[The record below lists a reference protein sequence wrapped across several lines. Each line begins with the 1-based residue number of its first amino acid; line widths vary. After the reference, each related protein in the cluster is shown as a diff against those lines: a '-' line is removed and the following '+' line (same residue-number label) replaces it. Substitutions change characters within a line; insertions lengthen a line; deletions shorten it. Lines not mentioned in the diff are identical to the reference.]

1 MSDNNVNLNTNTESS
16 STNNT
21 DVSNNP
27 VDASNN
33 SVDASNNPVDASN
46 NPVDDETDIAD
57 DVTSV
62 TSNIFTT
69 NNMFLL
75 LWFLAI
81 YIIVYYVLG
90 MFFNKGSEPS
100 NFQSSLGRTLDI
112 IFIVSFFIFII
123 SYYTSTSKSQV
134 ESDMKMVFN
143 ETISFLSNETS
154 IVSILL
160 FIITLYIVVY
170 LFRIP
175 MTSTTKPFFISLLES
190 TAWIS
195 LITSIIVVTIQKIFD
210 VNILDYLNETEEPEE
225 EDQPAVT
232 LPLDQDEVFNVSNNK
247 YTYEDAQAVCTSF
260 GAKLATYDQIEAA
273 YNNGAEWCNY
283 GWSDGQMAYFPT
295 QKDTW
300 NELQKHPKKK
310 NNCGRPGV
318 NGGYIDNP
326 YVKFGIN
333 CYGKRPAPTDDD
345 KDRLYAKQTNP
356 IPMTAEDKELNEKI
370 EYWKKNS
377 KKLEINSFN
386 NTNWSKY

>member
-1 MSDNNVNLNTNTESS
+1 MSDNNVNLNKNTEPS

-21 DVSNNP
+21 
-27 VDASNN
+27 
-33 SVDASNNPVDASN
+33 DASNNPVDASN

>member
-1 MSDNNVNLNTNTESS
+1 MSDNNVNLNKNTEPS

-21 DVSNNP
+21 DV
-27 VDASNN
+27 
-33 SVDASNNPVDASN
+33 SNNPVDASN

-112 IFIVSFFIFII
+112 IFIVSFFIFVI

-210 VNILDYLNETEEPEE
+210 VNILDYLNETDEPEE
-225 EDQPAVT
+225 EEQPTLT

-260 GAKLATYDQIEAA
+260 GAKLATYDQIEDA

-333 CYGKRPAPTDDD
+333 CYGKRPAPTEDD
-345 KDRLYAKQTNP
+345 KDRLYSKQTNP

>member
-1 MSDNNVNLNTNTESS
+1 MSDNNVNLNKNTEPS

-27 VDASNN
+27 VDTSNN
-33 SVDASNNPVDASN
+33 PIDASNNPVDASN

-154 IVSILL
+154 IVSIVL

-210 VNILDYLNETEEPEE
+210 VNILDYLNETDEPEE
-225 EDQPAVT
+225 EEQPTLT

-333 CYGKRPAPTDDD
+333 CYGVKP
-345 KDRLYAKQTNP
+345 KGEQ
-356 IPMTAEDKELNEKI
+356 IKEKKAFCPPKNFCSM
-370 EYWKKNS
+370 KKNS
-377 KKLEINSFN
+377 SASQKLTSDIIAPFN
-386 NTNWSKY
+386 DNKWNN

>member
-1 MSDNNVNLNTNTESS
+1 MSDNNVNLNKNTEPS

-27 VDASNN
+27 
-33 SVDASNNPVDASN
+33 VDASNNPVDASN

-225 EDQPAVT
+225 EDQPT

-333 CYGKRPAPTDDD
+333 CYGKRPAPTEDD
-345 KDRLYAKQTNP
+345 KDRLYSKQTNP

>member
-1 MSDNNVNLNTNTESS
+1 MSDNNVNLNKNTEPS

-21 DVSNNP
+21 DV
-27 VDASNN
+27 
-33 SVDASNNPVDASN
+33 SNNPVDASN

-210 VNILDYLNETEEPEE
+210 VNILDYLNETDEPEE
-225 EDQPAVT
+225 EEQPTLT

-260 GAKLATYDQIEAA
+260 GAKLATYDQIEDA

-333 CYGKRPAPTDDD
+333 CYGKRPAPTEDD
-345 KDRLYAKQTNP
+345 KDRLYSKQTNP

>member
-1 MSDNNVNLNTNTESS
+1 MSDNNGNLKKNTEPS

-21 DVSNNP
+21 DVSSNP
-27 VDASNN
+27 IDASSNPIDAT
-33 SVDASNNPVDASN
+33 VDS
-46 NPVDDETDIAD
+46 TDIEPDVLD
-57 DVTSV
+57 DVSDV

-112 IFIVSFFIFII
+112 IFIVSSFIFII
-123 SYYTSTSKSQV
+123 SYYTSTSKSEV
-134 ESDMKMVFN
+134 ESDIKMLYN
-143 ETISFLSNETS
+143 ETLSFLSKETS
-154 IVSILL
+154 IVSTAL
-160 FIITLYIVVY
+160 FVITLYIVVY

-190 TAWIS
+190 TAWLA

-210 VNILDYLNETEEPEE
+210 INILDYLNETDEPDEADEE
-225 EDQPAVT
+225 EQPTVT
-232 LPLDQDEVFNVSNNK
+232 LPLEEDEVFNVSNNK

-283 GWSDGQMAYFPT
+283 GWSDGQMAFFPT

-300 NELQKHPKKK
+300 DALQKHPKKK

-333 CYGKRPAPTDDD
+333 CYGKRPAPTEDD
-345 KDRLYAKQTNP
+345 KERLYAKQTNP

>member
-1 MSDNNVNLNTNTESS
+1 MSDNNVNLNKNTEPS

-21 DVSNNP
+21 DV
-27 VDASNN
+27 
-33 SVDASNNPVDASN
+33 SNNPVDASN

-210 VNILDYLNETEEPEE
+210 VNILDYLNETDEPEE
-225 EDQPAVT
+225 EEQPTLT

-333 CYGKRPAPTDDD
+333 CYGKRPAPTEDD
-345 KDRLYAKQTNP
+345 KDRLYSKQTNP

>member
-1 MSDNNVNLNTNTESS
+1 MSDNNVNLNKNTEPS

-21 DVSNNP
+21 
-27 VDASNN
+27 
-33 SVDASNNPVDASN
+33 DASNNPVDASN

-333 CYGKRPAPTDDD
+333 CYGKRPAPTEDD

>member
-1 MSDNNVNLNTNTESS
+1 MSDNNVNLNKNTEPS

-21 DVSNNP
+21 DASNNP
-27 VDASNN
+27 
-33 SVDASNNPVDASN
+33 VDASNNPVDASN

-333 CYGKRPAPTDDD
+333 CYGKRPAPTEDD

-370 EYWKKNS
+370 KYLKKNS

>member
-16 STNNT
+16 SPNNT

-33 SVDASNNPVDASN
+33 PVDASN
-46 NPVDDETDIAD
+46 NPVNDETDISD

-333 CYGKRPAPTDDD
+333 CYGKRPAPTEDD

>member
-1 MSDNNVNLNTNTESS
+1 MSDNNGNLKKNTEPS

-27 VDASNN
+27 IDASSNPIDAT
-33 SVDASNNPVDASN
+33 VDS
-46 NPVDDETDIAD
+46 TDIEPDVLD
-57 DVTSV
+57 DVSDV

-112 IFIVSFFIFII
+112 IFIVSSFIFII
-123 SYYTSTSKSQV
+123 SYYTSTSKSEV
-134 ESDMKMVFN
+134 ESDIKMLYN
-143 ETISFLSNETS
+143 ETLSFLSKETS
-154 IVSILL
+154 IVSTAL
-160 FIITLYIVVY
+160 FVITLYIVVY

-190 TAWIS
+190 TAWLA

-210 VNILDYLNETEEPEE
+210 INILDYLNETDEPDEADEE
-225 EDQPAVT
+225 EQPTVT
-232 LPLDQDEVFNVSNNK
+232 LPLEEDEVFNVSNNK

-283 GWSDGQMAYFPT
+283 GWSDGQMAFFPT

-300 NELQKHPKKK
+300 DALQKHPKKK

-333 CYGKRPAPTDDD
+333 CYGKRPAPTEDD
-345 KDRLYAKQTNP
+345 KERLYAKQTNP

>member
-1 MSDNNVNLNTNTESS
+1 MSDNNVNLNKNTEPS

-21 DVSNNP
+21 DV
-27 VDASNN
+27 
-33 SVDASNNPVDASN
+33 SNNPVDASN

-210 VNILDYLNETEEPEE
+210 VNILDYLNETDEPEE
-225 EDQPAVT
+225 EEQPTVT
-232 LPLDQDEVFNVSNNK
+232 LPIDEDEVFNVSNNK

-333 CYGKRPAPTDDD
+333 CYGKRPAPTEDD
-345 KDRLYAKQTNP
+345 KDRLYSKQTNP

>member
-1 MSDNNVNLNTNTESS
+1 
-16 STNNT
+16 
-21 DVSNNP
+21 
-27 VDASNN
+27 
-33 SVDASNNPVDASN
+33 
-46 NPVDDETDIAD
+46 
-57 DVTSV
+57 
-62 TSNIFTT
+62 
-69 NNMFLL
+69 
-75 LWFLAI
+75 
-81 YIIVYYVLG
+81 
-90 MFFNKGSEPS
+90 MFFNIGTEPS

-123 SYYTSTSKSQV
+123 SYYTSTSKSEI
-134 ESDMKMVFN
+134 ESDMKTVYN
-143 ETISFLSNETS
+143 QTLSFLSNESS
-154 IVSILL
+154 IVSIVL

-195 LITSIIVVTIQKIFD
+195 LITSVIVITIQKIFN
-210 VNILDYLNETEEPEE
+210 VNILDYLNETDEPDEEEPS
-225 EDQPAVT
+225 VT
-232 LPLDQDEVFNVSNNK
+232 LPVDLDEVFNVSNNK

-300 NELQKHPKKK
+300 NELLKHPKKK

-333 CYGKRPAPTDDD
+333 CYGKRPAPTEDD
-345 KDRLYAKQTNP
+345 KDRLYSKQTNP